1 MIINSKTTMSV
12 KAFKQLQNKIMT
24 TEQELLADLK
34 HNESELARYKKLLSK
49 AKLERNETI
58 YKNSIV
64 ICEER
69 IMTIKNELLN

>member
-1 MIINSKTTMSV
+1 M
-12 KAFKQLQNKIMT
+12 

-34 HNESELARYKKLLSK
+34 HQEAELKRFKKLLGK
-49 AKLERNETI
+49 ARLERNEII

-64 ICEER
+64 ICEDR